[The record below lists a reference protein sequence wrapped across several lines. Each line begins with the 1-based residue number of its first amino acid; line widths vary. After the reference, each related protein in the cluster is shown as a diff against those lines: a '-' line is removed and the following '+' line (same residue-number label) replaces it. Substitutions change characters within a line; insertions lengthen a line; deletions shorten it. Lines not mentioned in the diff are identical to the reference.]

1 MTNRIGDLLDGAS
14 LRVGLDTLRG
24 NPLRTILSTLGVIM
38 GVTSL
43 VAVLSIGDGM
53 AAYAREQIER
63 TTDLQAISIAPVLV
77 RRVDGQFVART
88 DPVVL
93 TAADADSVRARL
105 GSAGTARL
113 TLSGQTIFT
122 APGDTA
128 PHLVTVT
135 GTAEHNPATTTRLA
149 AGRLL
154 SGDEIRTGAPV
165 AVVSSALASRV
176 AKGRAA
182 SSILGDSLQLG
193 GVWHVI
199 VGVLADSG
207 ASGALEVVLPIE
219 QARRAMTGGA
229 TRPATVVVKANRL
242 EDLPG
247 LRLRLERFLE
257 QRFGAQWKTR
267 VALVSNQS
275 RVDQARQGMLL
286 FKLFMGA
293 LTGISLLVGGVGIM
307 NVMLASV
314 TERTREI
321 GIRKATGARQNQVL
335 AQFLTESVVICA
347 LGSLIGIALGVGGA
361 FAVTGIMRHFTAAQI
376 YAGFSASTFIVGVS
390 AAVAVGVVF
399 GLYPAMRAARLSPI
413 DAIRHE

>member
-1 MTNRIGDLLDGAS
+1 MTGRFGDLLDGAS
-14 LRVGLDTLRG
+14 LRIGLDTLRA
-24 NPLRTILSTLGVIM
+24 NPLRTVLSTLGVIM

-63 TTDLQAISIAPVLV
+63 TTDLQSISIAPVLF
-77 RRVDGQFVART
+77 RRVDGQLVSRA

-93 TAADADSVRARL
+93 AASDADSVRAVV
-105 GSAGTARL
+105 GAMGTARL
-113 TLSGQTIFT
+113 AFSGQGVFT
-122 APGDTA
+122 ARGDSSA
-128 PHLVTVT
+128 HLVTVT
-135 GTAEHNPATTTRLA
+135 GIAERDVTQQSPWI
-149 AGRLL
+149 GRLL
-154 SGDEIRTGAPV
+154 SDEDIRSGAPV

-176 AKGRAA
+176 AQGRPVA
-182 SSILGDSLQLG
+182 SILGDSLQLSG
-193 GVWHVI
+193 TRRVI
-199 VGVLADSG
+199 VGVLADSVAPG
-207 ASGALEVVLPIE
+207 RLEVILPID
-219 QARRAMTGGA
+219 QARSATTGLG
-229 TRPATVVVKANRL
+229 TRPATILVRAGRL
-242 EDLPG
+242 EDLPEA
-247 LRLRLERFLE
+247 RRRLERFFE
-257 QRFGAQWKTR
+257 RRYGTNWKSAVT
-267 VALVSNQS
+267 LVSNQS
-275 RVDQARQGMLL
+275 RVDQARQGMLI

-321 GIRKATGARQNQVL
+321 GIRKATGARQSQVM

-347 LGSLIGIALGVGGA
+347 LGSLIGIAVGVGGA

-376 YAGFSASTFIVGVS
+376 YAGFSVSTFLVGVS

-399 GLYPAMRAARLSPI
+399 GLYPATRAARLSPI